1 MRFDALKAIKEKKGL
16 RSEKDC
22 TETRSH
28 RYPARA
34 TVVTQIQGSLGWT
47 QIFSEHWLLVMFPA
61 VWHIRISGPSV
72 HEPRRSDWFLHVIIV
87 T

>member
-22 TETRSH
+22 TETRSL

-34 TVVTQIQGSLGWT
+34 TVVTDPGFPGLDT
-47 QIFSEHWLLVMFPA
+47 DLL
-61 VWHIRISGPSV
+61 
-72 HEPRRSDWFLHVIIV
+72 
-87 T
+87 